1 MSPNVNKTTS
11 TNTPA
16 AATTTTTVKKALAP
30 DERISSEAKAYWATI
45 DLYNNSKMAFNK
57 RMKSVKLKREKL
69 NIEIKQYET
78 DETISSSILTN
89 VLKQKEDN
97 LLEEET
103 CSCVKCSIVYH
114 ESLIKGTT
122 DLNTQTRP
130 CNKCSS
136 STSSSSSSSSSASI
150 QSPRQ
155 TKNNF
160 DEKLF
165 TIKNELVNLSETSLD
180 VFQLLLQLSDTM
192 LELNTQLNTSTNSN
206 RLLSSNANQVYTN
219 NAKSSLNSSS
229 KSILEEDVEED
240 LTEVD
245 DHDDDDVVDEDVYVK
260 TNSIASIINSLNNKN
275 NKRNE
280 KNNNSMSHAYDK
292 TSITQFVDSLLNKN
306 QSPSQTWVLS

>member
-1 MSPNVNKTTS
+1 MSPSVNKTTS
-11 TNTPA
+11 TNTI
-16 AATTTTTVKKALAP
+16 TTVKKTLAP

-78 DETISSSILTN
+78 NEPAATTSPPILTN
-89 VLKQKEDN
+89 VLKHKEDN
-97 LLEEET
+97 FLDEEET

-122 DLNTQTRP
+122 DLNTQSRP
-130 CNKCSS
+130 CNKC
-136 STSSSSSSSSSASI
+136 SSSSSSSSASI

-155 TKNNF
+155 TKNTF

-206 RLLSSNANQVYTN
+206 RLLSSNANQVYNNN

-229 KSILEEDVEED
+229 KSILEED

-245 DHDDDDVVDEDVYVK
+245 DHDDDDDVDEDVYVK
-260 TNSIASIINSLNNKN
+260 TNSIANIINSLNNKN

-280 KNNNSMSHAYDK
+280 KTNNSMSYNDK
-292 TSITQFVDSLLNKN
+292 ASITHFVDSLLNKN
-306 QSPSQTWVLS
+306 QLPSQTWVLS